1 MSGGLTVEFD
11 VHFGRGRSG
20 RREVR
25 AGEAPSVAE
34 LPKGNVPRVAK
45 LMALAI
51 RCEALVHS
59 GEVADYAELA
69 RLGHITRARMTQ
81 ITNLLNLAPD
91 IQEEI
96 LFLPLTTRGRDP
108 ISERKLRPICAAPN
122 WNEQRR
128 LWQRLQDGKH
138 DT

>member
-1 MSGGLTVEFD
+1 MSSSLTVEFS
-11 VHFGRGRSG
+11 VHFGRGSSG
-20 RREVR
+20 KREARYGDVPDPK
-25 AGEAPSVAE
+25 A
-34 LPKGNVPRVAK
+34 LPEGNVPRVAR